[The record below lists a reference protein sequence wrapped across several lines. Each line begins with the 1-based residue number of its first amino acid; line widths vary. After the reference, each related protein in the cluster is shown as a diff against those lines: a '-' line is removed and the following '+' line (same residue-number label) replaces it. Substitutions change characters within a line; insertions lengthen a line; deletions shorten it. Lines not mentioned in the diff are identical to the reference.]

1 MTKLGAIV
9 VRPLYA
15 QVTIEAEG
23 AIEVPV
29 PSTGLERV
37 LANDTSILVATHPDH
52 KGDLSIEVHRGTDD
66 DSLGEKLFS
75 GKLTLST
82 PRLVVG
88 NQIGNRL
95 LTVDVGRTGRTPVD
109 IYVDDLEAPTH
120 INVVVR

>member
-1 MTKLGAIV
+1 M

-23 AIEVPV
+23 APEVPV
-29 PSTGLERV
+29 PSAGLERV
-37 LANDTSILVATHPDH
+37 LANDTSILVATRPDH
-52 KGDLSIEVHRGTDD
+52 KGDVSIEVYRGTDG

-95 LTVDVGRTGRTPVD
+95 LTVDVGRTGPTPLD